1 MLPSAACEVNL
12 IGNDQLSI
20 TLQAYRGGGGKAV
33 YTAT

>member
-20 TLQAYRGGGGKAV
+20 TLQAYRGGGEAV